1 MSFWRT
7 ARNAAADQYGRQ
19 NFERYARRAK
29 VARWTVAI
37 GSIILVLLILAAAQG
52 GLGG

>member
-1 MSFWRT
+1 MTFWRT
-7 ARNAAADQYGRQ
+7 ARNAAADQYGRK

-29 VARWTVAI
+29 VARWTIAI
-37 GSIILVLLILAAAQG
+37 GSIILALLIVAAAKG

>member
-7 ARNAAADQYGRQ
+7 ARNAAADQYGRA
-19 NFERYARRAK
+19 NMARYARRAK
-29 VARWTVAI
+29 VARWTVAL
-37 GSIILVLLILAAAQG
+37 GIIIMALLILAAAQG